1 MLYKLEAYKPWA
13 KLEQVGHDVEKLAE
27 KADKLET
34 EGWKVNVFPLG
45 NLTIEQY
52 GAIVLDDCMEKL
64 FPANDVVQ
72 ISH

>member
-13 KLEQVGHDVEKLAE
+13 KLEQVGEAEKLAD
-27 KADKLET
+27 KADKLEA

-45 NLTIEQY
+45 NITIEQY
-52 GAIVLDDCMEKL
+52 GILVLDDCMDKL
-64 FPANDVVQ
+64 FPASDVTQ